1 MQSQPAQSE
10 SPQPQRSESPDA
22 QNSAS
27 GRKRKR
33 RTFACY
39 DCRRRKLRC
48 GREWPACARCRA
60 SGSAST
66 CVYDTA
72 PGYTGEHPPA
82 SGTGRPDEQFEP
94 RAQYR
99 SPTHRE
105 PNGFQPFQRSVP
117 QEDAYSVIQRQA
129 ERIAALEACLARI
142 EPRSG
147 SENHHEQN
155 RALESTNPL
164 PGRFDSHLMSDME
177 ENRRPP
183 DTVAIGGEDA
193 FVFRG
198 KGFKTQFYGPSS
210 PMSAILNSH
219 LILKFVGTLF
229 LLESHF
235 LCFRS
240 MAVRD

>member
-1 MQSQPAQSE
+1 MLSQPGS
-10 SPQPQRSESPDA
+10 PQRSESPDA
-22 QNSAS
+22 ANSTS

-48 GREWPACARCRA
+48 DRIFPACGRCRA
-60 SGSAST
+60 SGSSST
-66 CVYDTA
+66 CVYDAA

-82 SGTGRPDEQFEP
+82 LLPGRPGEQLES
-94 RAQYR
+94 RLQYE
-99 SPTHRE
+99 SPTYRD
-105 PNGFQPFQRSVP
+105 PNAFLGYQRQAS
-117 QEDAYSVIQRQA
+117 QDDAYSVIQRQA
-129 ERIAALEACLARI
+129 ERIAVLEACLARI
-142 EPRSG
+142 EPRST
-147 SENHHEQN
+147 SAENHHEPPVDGPKQ
-155 RALESTNPL
+155 LL
-164 PGRFDSHLMSDME
+164 GRFESHLRTDIE

-219 LILKFVGTLF
+219 LILKFVGSLSFVPHTY
-229 LLESHF
+229 
-235 LCFRS
+235 
-240 MAVRD
+240 